1 MSLLP
6 ISKQHAAGV
15 NVYFALR
22 KSDGTYFDFSDN
34 AWKALASVTTVG
46 LAATEQT
53 LAVGVSNY
61 VASLDLAD
69 VNPGLAEVD
78 CVILAFQRSGGAPA
92 PLADTLIAQPYE
104 LMVQLSDVGPKALKI
119 DAALGVTTTS
129 GTELALIVSLSA
141 DGELVPLHALDP
153 AATCAVDILRQ
164 GNFPQLSLT
173 TGDMGAVNAAHKFE
187 PVLADPNFTA
197 DRLYSLNVT
206 IVADGV
212 TITRE
217 ANKTF
222 AVVP

>member
-1 MSLLP
+1 MLLP
-6 ISKQHAAGV
+6 ISKQHTAGV

-22 KSDGTYFDFSDN
+22 RADGNYFDFADN
-34 AWKALASVTTVG
+34 TWKILASVTTVG

-53 LAVGVSNY
+53 LADNVSNY
-61 VASLDLAD
+61 VATLDLAD

-78 CVILAFQRSGGAPA
+78 CVILAFQRAGGAPA
-92 PLADTLIAQPYE
+92 PLTDTLIAQPYA
-104 LMVQLSDVGPKALKI
+104 LTVQLSQAGRRTLKI
-119 DAALGVTTTS
+119 EAALGVTTTA
-129 GTELALIVSLSA
+129 GTELALIVYLTA

-173 TGDMGAVNAAHKFE
+173 TSDMGAVNVAHKFE
-187 PVLADPNFTA
+187 PLLADPNFTA
-197 DRLYSLNVT
+197 DRLYSLDVT

-212 TITRE
+212 TITRQ